1 MKRFLFRKFPSA
13 NYFITKGWMASLAT
27 KGNQIS
33 LWDSDSTP
41 TFDAFDVSN
50 PDVFVGTTY
59 DLDSST
65 VKCILERPEMK
76 VVLKANNWGP
86 IDSEIDI
93 EKFPIGI
100 SDKKEREDVLRLIE
114 KVGNRVL
121 LFNWYH
127 PNRMK
132 ETMSFWEDAGVPTIG
147 LQPAA
152 DSTHYKE
159 TWPQKELEC
168 DIAFVGG
175 YWGYKGQN
183 IGKYLIPFCEPVGEY
198 NVKIFGNSKWSV
210 PQYMGSISEST
221 ELALFSSA
229 KICAN
234 VSEPHANEF
243 GFEVNERVFK
253 VSACKAFCISDNIAS
268 LTEDIF
274 GDAMPTASC
283 FSEYKELVDYYL
295 KHPDERRQKAE
306 KCYNI
311 VMGSHTYHH
320 RMDSLINKLEQL

>member
-1 MKRFLFRKFPSA
+1 MNRFLFRKFPSA

-114 KVGNRVL
+114 K
-121 LFNWYH
+121 
-127 PNRMK
+127 
-132 ETMSFWEDAGVPTIG
+132 
-147 LQPAA
+147 
-152 DSTHYKE
+152 
-159 TWPQKELEC
+159 
-168 DIAFVGG
+168 
-175 YWGYKGQN
+175 
-183 IGKYLIPFCEPVGEY
+183 
-198 NVKIFGNSKWSV
+198 
-210 PQYMGSISEST
+210 
-221 ELALFSSA
+221 
-229 KICAN
+229 
-234 VSEPHANEF
+234 
-243 GFEVNERVFK
+243 
-253 VSACKAFCISDNIAS
+253 
-268 LTEDIF
+268 
-274 GDAMPTASC
+274 
-283 FSEYKELVDYYL
+283 
-295 KHPDERRQKAE
+295 
-306 KCYNI
+306 
-311 VMGSHTYHH
+311 
-320 RMDSLINKLEQL
+320 